1 MLGFLTPLW
10 LAGFASLAVPL
21 VLHLWS
27 RRTGRALRVGS
38 IRLLTGAPPPMARRP
53 RLHDAWLLLLRC
65 AMLAALVLALARPY
79 WMPRQRVAPI
89 WALVATDVVDRAS
102 LVDSLERRGQTVRA
116 LDPNDL
122 WLSLAI
128 ADRAAPPDARF
139 EVYATPLLRATR
151 GTRPVLRSA
160 VTWHQRPTTRRETG
174 PAASTSPAPAR
185 SVTVFADPSRTDD
198 ARYVAAAV
206 RAVGSVSGIPA
217 IVSVH
222 ALAAADTASV
232 RSSDWIVWLSSEPLA
247 DVVQQR
253 LRAGATV
260 LTDVGRIPSSET
272 ATRVAFEP
280 LVSRTAGV
288 RRSLERAD
296 GAPVWTDVTG
306 APVLTVAREG
316 RGLRYRFQSRFAPS
330 WSDIVLDPG
339 FPEAIARLWIGAD
352 STRLER
358 DNRPIALSQVLPAYE
373 PRPSPRAA
381 AAGARSLFLPLWLI
395 ALGLFLAER
404 RIAARSSGP

>member
-1 MLGFLTPLW
+1 MLGLLAPLW

-53 RLHDAWLLLLRC
+53 RFHDPWLLLLRC
-65 AMLAALVLALARPY
+65 AMLATLVLALARPY
-79 WMPRQRVAPI
+79 WMPRQRAAPL
-89 WALVATDVVDRAS
+89 WALVATDVVDRAR
-102 LVDSLERRGQTVRA
+102 LVDSLARAGRTVRA

-128 ADRAAPPDARF
+128 ADRAAPPDMRF
-139 EVYATPLLRATR
+139 EVFATPLLSGAH

-160 VTWHQRPTTRRETG
+160 VTWHARPSTRGETV
-174 PAASTSPAPAR
+174 PTASPSPAR
-185 SVTVFADPSRTDD
+185 IVTVLADPSRSDD

-217 IVSVH
+217 IVSLR
-222 ALAAADTASV
+222 APAAADTASV
-232 RSSDWIVWLSSEPLA
+232 RSSDWIVWLSDQPLA

-260 LTDVGRIPSSET
+260 LTDVGRMPSSET
-272 ATRVAFEP
+272 ATRFAFEP
-280 LVSRTAGV
+280 LASRASGV
-288 RRSLERAD
+288 RRSLERTD

-306 APVLTVAREG
+306 APLLTVAREG

-358 DNRPIALSQVLPAYE
+358 DDRPIALSQVLPAYE
-373 PRPSPRAA
+373 PQPSALA
-381 AAGARSLFLPLWLI
+381 VTGARSLFLPLWLI
-395 ALGLFLAER
+395 ALGLFLVER

>member
-1 MLGFLTPLW
+1 MLGFLAPLW

-38 IRLLTGAPPPMARRP
+38 IQLLTGAPPPMARRP
-53 RLHDAWLLLLRC
+53 RLHDPWLLLLRC
-65 AMLAALVLALARPY
+65 AMLAALVLALARPF
-79 WMPRQRVAPI
+79 WMPRRRAAPI
-89 WALVATDVVDRAS
+89 WALVATDVVERAR

-116 LDPNDL
+116 LDPTDL
-122 WLSLAI
+122 WLSLMI
-128 ADRAAPPDARF
+128 ADRTAPLDARF
-139 EVYATPLLRATR
+139 EVYATPLLRGAR

-160 VTWHQRPTTRRETG
+160 VSWHPRPSTPRETG
-174 PAASTSPAPAR
+174 PAAATSPAR
-185 SVTVFADPSRTDD
+185 IVTVFADPSRTDD
-198 ARYVAAAV
+198 ARYIAAAV

-217 IVSVH
+217 IV
-222 ALAAADTASV
+222 ATRAPAAADVASV
-232 RSSDWIVWLSSEPLA
+232 RSSDWIVWLSNEPLA
-247 DVVQQR
+247 GVVQER

-260 LTDVGRIPSSET
+260 LTDVGRIPASET

-280 LVSRTAGV
+280 LVSRTSGV
-288 RRSLERAD
+288 RRSLERAL

-306 APVLTVAREG
+306 APLLTVAREG

-330 WSDIVLDPG
+330 WSDIVLDPA
-339 FPEAIARLWIGAD
+339 FPEAIAPLWIGAD

-358 DNRPIALSQVLPAYE
+358 DDRPIALSQVLPAYD
-373 PRPSPRAA
+373 PQPSARAG

-395 ALGLFLAER
+395 ALGLFLTER
-404 RIAARSSGP
+404 RSAARGAVR

>member
-1 MLGFLTPLW
+1 MLGVLAPPW

-21 VLHLWS
+21 ALHLWS

-53 RLHDAWLLLLRC
+53 RLHDPWLLLLRC

-79 WMPRQRVAPI
+79 WMPRQRAAPI
-89 WALVATDVVDRAS
+89 WALVATDVVDRAR
-102 LVDSLERRGQTVRA
+102 LGDSLERRGRTVRA

-128 ADRAAPPDARF
+128 ADQAAPPDARF
-139 EVYATPLLRATR
+139 EVYAAPLLSGAR
-151 GTRPVLRSA
+151 GTRPELRSA
-160 VTWHQRPTTRRETG
+160 VTWHPRPSTRGETS
-174 PAASTSPAPAR
+174 PAASSPAPAR
-185 SVTVFADPSRTDD
+185 IVTVFADPSRSDD

-206 RAVGSVSGIPA
+206 RAAGSVSGIPA
-217 IVSVH
+217 IV
-222 ALAAADTASV
+222 ALRVAAAADTASV
-232 RSSDWIVWLSSEPLA
+232 RSSDWIVWLSNEPLA

-272 ATRVAFEP
+272 ATTRA
-280 LVSRTAGV
+280 SAV

-296 GAPVWTDVTG
+296 GAPVWADVSGT
-306 APVLTVAREG
+306 ALLTVAREG
-316 RGLRYRFQSRFAPS
+316 RGLRYRFLSRFAPS
-330 WSDIVLDPG
+330 WSDIVLDPR

-358 DNRPIALSQVLPAYE
+358 DDRPIALSQVLPAHV
-373 PRPSPRAA
+373 PRPSARAA
-381 AAGARSLFLPLWLI
+381 ARSLFLPLWLL
-395 ALGLFLAER
+395 ALGLFLTER
-404 RIAARSSGP
+404 SIAARSAAR

>member
-1 MLGFLTPLW
+1 MLGFLAPLW

-21 VLHLWS
+21 VLHLWN

-38 IRLLTGAPPPMARRP
+38 IRLLTGASPPMARRP
-53 RLHDAWLLLLRC
+53 RLHDPWLLALRC
-65 AMLAALVLALARPY
+65 ALLAALVLALARPY
-79 WMPRQRVAPI
+79 WMPRQGTAPI

-102 LVDSLERRGQTVRA
+102 LVDSLTRRGQTVRA
-116 LDPNDL
+116 LDPADL

-139 EVYATPLLRATR
+139 EVYAAPLLSGAH

-160 VTWHQRPTTRRETG
+160 VTWHSRPSIRGEKT
-174 PAASTSPAPAR
+174 PAASTSPAR
-185 SVTVFADPSRTDD
+185 IVTVFADPSRTDD
-198 ARYVAAAV
+198 ARYVVAAV

-217 IVSVH
+217 IVSTR
-222 ALAAADTASV
+222 APAAADAASV

-260 LTDVGRIPSSET
+260 LTDMGRIPSSET
-272 ATRVAFEP
+272 ATRLAFEP
-280 LVSRTAGV
+280 LATRASAV
-288 RRSLERAD
+288 RRSLERAA
-296 GAPVWTDVTG
+296 GAPVWTDVSG
-306 APVLTVAREG
+306 AALLTVAREG
-316 RGLRYRFQSRFAPS
+316 HGVRYRFQSRFAPS

-358 DNRPIALSQVLPAYE
+358 DDRPIALSQVLPAYE
-373 PRPSPRAA
+373 PRPSARAA

-404 RIAARSSGP
+404 RIAARSAAR

>member
-1 MLGFLTPLW
+1 MLGFLAPLW

-21 VLHLWS
+21 VLHLWN

-53 RLHDAWLLLLRC
+53 RLHDPWLLLLRC

-79 WMPRQRVAPI
+79 WMPRQRAAPI
-89 WALVATDVVDRAS
+89 WALIATDVVDRAS

-128 ADRAAPPDARF
+128 ADRAAPPGARF
-139 EVYATPLLRATR
+139 EVYATPLLRGTR

-160 VTWHQRPTTRRETG
+160 VTWHPRPSTRGEIG
-174 PAASTSPAPAR
+174 PAASASPAR
-185 SVTVFADPSRTDD
+185 IVTVFADPSRTDD

-217 IVSVH
+217 IVSMR
-222 ALAAADTASV
+222 APEAADTASV

-247 DVVQQR
+247 DGVQQR

-272 ATRVAFEP
+272 ATRVALEP

-288 RRSLERAD
+288 RRSLERAL
-296 GAPVWTDVTG
+296 GAPVWADVTG
-306 APVLTVAREG
+306 APLLTVAREG

-330 WSDIVLDPG
+330 WSDIVLEPG

-352 STRLER
+352 STRVER
-358 DNRPIALSQVLPAYE
+358 DDRPIALSQVLPAYE
-373 PRPSPRAA
+373 PQPNARAA
-381 AAGARSLFLPLWLI
+381 APGARSLFLPLWLI

-404 RIAARSSGP
+404 RIAARSAAR